1 MGYVDK
7 RREDRLNTRSFTL
20 RNKQLVKQLDAY
32 CLLTDTKLTKYVE
45 EAIRTKLMYDIDDM
59 QKLNLMKR
67 ENKEDNYE

>member
-7 RREDRLNTRSFTL
+7 RRVDRLNTRSFTL

-45 EAIRTKLMYDIDDM
+45 EAIKIKLMHDIDDM
-59 QKLNLMKR
+59 QKLNLMKQ
-67 ENKEDNYE
+67 ENNGE